1 MQILE
6 KIEKERLVFILKR
19 MRKVGYIVLFVI
31 VLVMSLT
38 IYTNASQKEK
48 VFSEIKFLETKLVN
62 LFNTMNS
69 IDTRNY
75 KVTTSEFSKETI
87 ETTEKSSSG
96 GGQSEQ
102 GGSSGGGSGASRW

>member
-1 MQILE
+1 
-6 KIEKERLVFILKR
+6 
-19 MRKVGYIVLFVI
+19 MRKIGYIVLFVI

-38 IYTNASQKEK
+38 IYTNASKKDENSQKEK

-62 LFNTMNS
+62 LFNTMNN

-87 ETTEKSSSG
+87 ETTEKSSNSG
-96 GGQSEQ
+96 GETQQ
-102 GGSSGGGSGASRW
+102 NGSSGGGSGSSRR

>member
-1 MQILE
+1 
-6 KIEKERLVFILKR
+6 
-19 MRKVGYIVLFVI
+19 
-31 VLVMSLT
+31 
-38 IYTNASQKEK
+38 
-48 VFSEIKFLETKLVN
+48 
-62 LFNTMNS
+62 MNS

>member
-6 KIEKERLVFILKR
+6 KIER

-38 IYTNASQKEK
+38 IYTNANKKDENSQKEK